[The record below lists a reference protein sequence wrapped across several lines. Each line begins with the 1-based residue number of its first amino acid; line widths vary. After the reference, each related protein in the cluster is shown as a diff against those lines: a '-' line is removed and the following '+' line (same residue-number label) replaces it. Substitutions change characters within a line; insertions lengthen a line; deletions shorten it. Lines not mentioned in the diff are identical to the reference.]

1 MRKGL
6 NMKVIYFVA
15 VILFFS
21 SCATIKGFFNSN
33 SDEVPPVVV
42 APLSAAPVADAT
54 EQKKTDEPE
63 QEPLTKYSDNANM
76 APATDREYKRMTRQR
91 MEDESDLQSGAGSL
105 WVMEGQTSYLFAQN
119 KQRRA
124 GDPTQIKIEGSAL
137 KQIEMKVGTIQDLL
151 KELEEQKKAADEI
164 EKKAADAKQRLADI
178 ETEKQH
184 ILANGEARSDSI
196 AQAMAEERIK
206 NRAPAAIENDKV
218 ADKNKKAP
226 AEVAKKPEKEEKID
240 LKDIQFIP
248 SKIVEKTP
256 DGMFRVVGQQYL
268 NIKKRPYKVIAT
280 GLVRPEDFDDQALSS
295 NKIFESQYDIIHMKK
310 TETK

>member
-1 MRKGL
+1 
-6 NMKVIYFVA
+6 MKVIYFVA

-21 SCATIKGFFNSN
+21 SCATIKGFFGSN
-33 SDEVPPVVV
+33 PEEVPPVV
-42 APLSAAPVADAT
+42 AAPIAPAAVA
-54 EQKKTDEPE
+54 ELKKTDEPE
-63 QEPLTKYSDNANM
+63 SEPLTKYSDNANM

-151 KELEEQKKAADEI
+151 KELEEQKKASEEI
-164 EKKAADAKQRLADI
+164 DKKEAGEKQRVADI
-178 ETEKQH
+178 EKEKQT
-184 ILANGEARSDSI
+184 ILTNGEARSDSM

-206 NRAPAAIENDKV
+206 NRAPAAIANNPND
-218 ADKNKKAP
+218 KKAP
-226 AEVAKKPEKEEKID
+226 IEAAKKPEKEEKID
-240 LKDIQFIP
+240 LKDIQLIP

-280 GLVRPEDFDDQALSS
+280 GLVRPEDFDDQSLSS
-295 NKIFESQYDIIHMKK
+295 NKIFEAQYDIIHMKK

>member
-1 MRKGL
+1 
-6 NMKVIYFVA
+6 MKVIYFLA

-21 SCATIKGFFNSN
+21 SCATLKGFFGLNP
-33 SDEVPPVVV
+33 EEAPPVVA
-42 APLSAAPVADAT
+42 APIAPAAPVAVT
-54 EQKKTDEPE
+54 EPKKTDEPE
-63 QEPLTKYSDNANM
+63 SEPMTKYSDNANM

-151 KELEEQKKAADEI
+151 KELEEQKKLSDEI
-164 EKKAADAKQRLADI
+164 EKKESAEKQRLADI
-178 ETEKQH
+178 ESEKQR
-184 ILANGEARSDSI
+184 ILINGEARSDSM
-196 AQAMAEERIK
+196 AQAMAEERMK
-206 NRAPAAIENDKV
+206 NRAPAAIANEKTT
-218 ADKNKKAP
+218 DKNKKTP
-226 AEVAKKPEKEEKID
+226 AEAAKKPEKEEKID
-240 LKDIQFIP
+240 LKDIQLIP

-280 GLVRPEDFDDQALSS
+280 GLVRPEDFDDQSLSS
-295 NKIFESQYDIIHMKK
+295 NKIFEAQYDIIHMKK